1 MLLNTFKFMTID
13 SEASALVQRL
23 EDIEDRLI
31 SDEVLEES
39 VYQSIKTLERI
50 FGRDSIFK
58 ELLDR
63 LKSSHKVKKL
73 KSAVKSAITESKTS
87 IEVANASAIFPHLKI
102 NKNSVLADY
111 LADNGRLSTSKLRRF
126 HEYFAKIGVTLEKA
140 FEKGNPEEVKKL
152 LKEYIEILETEENYL
167 RENIQRMTGDI
178 RYAWS
183 VHNLMAHEVAHWV
196 WGELSKTRN
205 IYAMALNEAYSF
217 ALQKLMHTFE
227 NSYVFDKETLL
238 NEARELYRF
247 IIPRKHAYSELT
259 YKFMKSFIILIG
271 TLVLCDS
278 IARKDRD
285 YRNKKLFLQ
294 SYSSPTL
301 ISVSKLIEQAINNL
315 KNPEFQSIIRETLLK
330 TGISQL
336 QNCKGNVI
344 NDIGEHLKK
353 LPEFV
358 QKTILVI
365 GGGINRREDW
375 KSFRESL
382 TGSGVLNNNT
392 RQFVASLD
400 LLRMMG
406 YENEARE
413 YRERYL
419 TILKETLDKVTIY
432 VKDKESEI
440 YKREEHVI
448 DGVIA
453 VVKEEEQDLVEIL
466 QQLKS
471 W

>member
-1 MLLNTFKFMTID
+1 M
-13 SEASALVQRL
+13 
-23 EDIEDRLI
+23 
-31 SDEVLEES
+31 
-39 VYQSIKTLERI
+39 
-50 FGRDSIFK
+50 
-58 ELLDR
+58 
-63 LKSSHKVKKL
+63 
-73 KSAVKSAITESKTS
+73 
-87 IEVANASAIFPHLKI
+87 
-102 NKNSVLADY
+102 
-111 LADNGRLSTSKLRRF
+111 
-126 HEYFAKIGVTLEKA
+126 
-140 FEKGNPEEVKKL
+140 
-152 LKEYIEILETEENYL
+152 
-167 RENIQRMTGDI
+167 
-178 RYAWS
+178 
-183 VHNLMAHEVAHWV
+183 
-196 WGELSKTRN
+196 
-205 IYAMALNEAYSF
+205 
-217 ALQKLMHTFE
+217 
-227 NSYVFDKETLL
+227 
-238 NEARELYRF
+238 
-247 IIPRKHAYSELT
+247 
-259 YKFMKSFIILIG
+259 
-271 TLVLCDS
+271 
-278 IARKDRD
+278 
-285 YRNKKLFLQ
+285 
-294 SYSSPTL
+294 
-301 ISVSKLIEQAINNL
+301 
-315 KNPEFQSIIRETLLK
+315 
-330 TGISQL
+330 
-336 QNCKGNVI
+336 I